1 MDTLYVLLLVGAAYA
16 VGFLNGDQYGV
27 DNMRRDAAQ
36 VRVSDFVIGQTSYV
50 TEEDLNLVNPELR
63 EAALSR

>member
-27 DNMRRDAAQ
+27 DNMRRNAAQ

-63 EAALSR
+63 EAALNR

>member
-27 DNMRRDAAQ
+27 DNMRRNAAQ

-50 TEEDLNLVNPELR
+50 TEEDLALVNAELR
-63 EAALSR
+63 EAALNR

>member
-27 DNMRRDAAQ
+27 DNMRRNAAQ

>member
-36 VRVSDFVIGQTSYV
+36 VRVSDYVIGYSNTV
-50 TEEDLNLVNPELR
+50 TEEDLALVNPELR
-63 EAALSR
+63 EAALEK